1 MGLPVNVTLGL
12 DKLVETVANATGLTA
27 LGTII
32 NAHGEAKA
40 QSILA
45 KKKAESDAE
54 VEILRM
60 QGEEKVA
67 QYVLARN
74 TQKIENVG
82 EIIAKAEQ
90 QFSPDEEVSNE
101 PVDKDWM
108 TRFLDIAE
116 TISDDEM
123 QVLWARTLAGEVK
136 KPGTYSLRTLD
147 VLRNITK
154 KEAEL
159 IVKASPFLL
168 FDFGLL
174 CIENFALNLSDKISL
189 NDMGIVC
196 GEDLVRKCPVGETP
210 GIFLLN
216 RDSLLRIYAPKSI
229 IIEVKSVKLTTA
241 GFEIMNMIQIHN
253 DQKYISSLAAKIK
266 GQGASKVTLHKIVSW
281 NSTSYQYENDGVE
294 I

>member
-1 MGLPVNVTLGL
+1 M
-12 DKLVETVANATGLTA
+12 
-27 LGTII
+27 
-32 NAHGEAKA
+32 
-40 QSILA
+40 
-45 KKKAESDAE
+45 
-54 VEILRM
+54 
-60 QGEEKVA
+60 
-67 QYVLARN
+67 ARN
-74 TQKIENVG
+74 TQKIENVA
-82 EIIAKAEQ
+82 EILAKAEQ
-90 QFSPDEEVSNE
+90 QFTPDEKVSTE

-123 QVLWARTLAGEVK
+123 RELWARTLAGEVK

-159 IVKASPFLL
+159 IVSASSFLL
-168 FDFGLL
+168 LEFELL
-174 CIENFALNLSDKISL
+174 CIENFALNLREKIAL

-196 GEDLVRKCPVGETP
+196 GENLVRKCPVGETP
-210 GIFLLN
+210 GTILLN

-229 IIEVKSVKLTTA
+229 IIKVECVKLTTA

-253 DQKYISSLAAKIK
+253 NQKYISSLAAKIK
-266 GQGASKVTLHKIVSW
+266 SQGASKVTLHKIVSW
-281 NSTSYQYENDGVE
+281 NGTSYQYEKDGVE

>member
-54 VEILRM
+54 IEILRL

-82 EIIAKAEQ
+82 EILVKAEQ
-90 QFSPDEEVSNE
+90 QFTPDEKVSSE
-101 PVDKDWM
+101 PVDNDWM

-123 QVLWARTLAGEVK
+123 RELWARVLAGEVK
-136 KPGTYSLRTLD
+136 KPKSYSLRTLE
-147 VLRNITK
+147 VLRNISK
-154 KEAEL
+154 EEAET
-159 IVKASPFLL
+159 IVKVSTYLL
-168 FDFGLL
+168 GLNFI
-174 CIENFALNLSDKISL
+174 CIENFALNLNEKIL
-189 NDMGIVC
+189 LDDIGIVC
-196 GEDLVRKCPVGETP
+196 GEDLINTYTIESGKYS
-210 GIFLLN
+210 FALN
-216 RDSLLRIYAPKSI
+216 PQIRLNVYAPNDTKINIKCIKLSKAGSEI
-229 IIEVKSVKLTTA
+229 IRLIHGIDYTNYVAALSSLIKKQGVTQVTTNA
-241 GFEIMNMIQIHN
+241 IVEWNGNNF
-253 DQKYISSLAAKIK
+253 KYIALEM
-266 GQGASKVTLHKIVSW
+266 IV
-281 NSTSYQYENDGVE
+281 
-294 I
+294 

>member
-174 CIENFALNLSDKISL
+174 CIEKFALNLNDKISL

-196 GEDLVRKCPVGETP
+196 GEDLVRKCPVGKTP
-210 GIFLLN
+210 GIILLN
-216 RDSLLRIYAPKSI
+216 KESLLRIYAPKRI

-266 GQGASKVTLHKIVSW
+266 SQGASKVTLHKIVSW
-281 NSTSYQYENDGVE
+281 DGTSYQYENNGVE